1 MTAEEF
7 LQYHLEISYF
17 YDDKTEKVVC
27 YSDEVE
33 QAMVEFAKLHVTEA
47 LKAANEK
54 VILNSVEYAKYRGT
68 IIKTENLGQE
78 VSTENPQVYIQA
90 DSNSILTAYPLD
102 LIK

>member
-33 QAMVEFAKLHVTEA
+33 QAMIEFAKFHLSNFSKQFDLSIWTKDDIIESYIEKY
-47 LKAANEK
+47 LK
-54 VILNSVEYAKYRGT
+54 
-68 IIKTENLGQE
+68 
-78 VSTENPQVYIQA
+78 
-90 DSNSILTAYPLD
+90 
-102 LIK
+102 

>member
-54 VILNSVEYAKYRGT
+54 VQTKEAWWQDNGSDDGFHYT
-68 IIKTENLGQE
+68 I
-78 VSTENPQVYIQA
+78 V
-90 DSNSILTAYPLD
+90 DSDSILSAYPLD